1 VVDLP
6 PEEQPV
12 TPRSVTVILPCLDE
26 AASVAAAVAEARH
39 GLQAAGLTGEVL
51 VVDNGSTDGSARL
64 ARDAGARVVRE
75 PEVGYGAALR
85 RGIDEAACEIIVMA
99 DADGTYPLDRLGE
112 LVAPIVADGSD
123 LVIGSRFTGSEPG
136 AMPTLHRRLG
146 TPVLSFLVRRAAPTI
161 KVRDS
166 QSGFRAMRTGQ
177 ARHLGLMAPGMEFAS
192 EMLIKAS
199 LAGLRV
205 HEAETG
211 YRRRLGQSKLHALR
225 DGLRHLQLI
234 LLLAPQLVLFWP
246 GLAMLAAGAVL
257 SGVSLANPLGFDL
270 GPLRWQPVFF
280 GPILIVLGTTA
291 ALSGAVIGY
300 HSPLVRYSPMR
311 NFQFVGDR
319 RFATGAMI
327 AGGLMLFVGL
337 AIDFALFVVWIAND
351 APAPDRLALA
361 GLAQALVITGALTGA
376 FGLLYRVVK
385 RQDLDGELAGDLSAL
400 VNGVHPRSA
409 PPR

>member
-1 VVDLP
+1 VK
-6 PEEQPV
+6 QP
-12 TPRSVTVILPCLDE
+12 SVTVILPCLDE
-26 AASVAAAVAEARH
+26 AAAVASSVAEARC
-39 GLQAAGLTGEVL
+39 GLETAGLAGEVL

-85 RGIDEAACEIIVMA
+85 RGITEATGEIIVMA
-99 DADGTYPLDRLGE
+99 DADGTYPLARLGE
-112 LVAPIVADGSD
+112 LIAPIVSD
-123 LVIGSRFTGSEPG
+123 ASDVVIGSRFTGSEPG

-161 KVRDS
+161 TVRDS
-166 QSGFRAMRTGQ
+166 QSGFRAMRTAQ
-177 ARHLGLMAPGMEFAS
+177 ARHLGLTAPGMEFAS

-199 LAGLRV
+199 LGGLRV
-205 HEAETG
+205 KEVETG
-211 YRRRLGQSKLHALR
+211 YRRRVGQSKLHALR

-246 GLAMLAAGAVL
+246 GLAMLVAGAAL
-257 SGVSLANPLGFDL
+257 SGLSLVNPSGFDL

-280 GPILIVLGTTA
+280 GPILIVLGATA
-291 ALSGAVIGY
+291 SLSGAVIGY
-300 HSPLVRYSPMR
+300 HSPLVRYSSMR

-319 RFATGAMI
+319 RFVTGAMV
-327 AGGLMLFVGL
+327 AGGGMLLVGL
-337 AIDFALFVVWIAND
+337 AIDFALFVVWITND

-376 FGLLYRVVK
+376 FGLLYRVIK
-385 RQDLDGELAGDLSAL
+385 RQDLDHELTGDLSAL
-400 VNGVHPRSA
+400 VSGGHRTA